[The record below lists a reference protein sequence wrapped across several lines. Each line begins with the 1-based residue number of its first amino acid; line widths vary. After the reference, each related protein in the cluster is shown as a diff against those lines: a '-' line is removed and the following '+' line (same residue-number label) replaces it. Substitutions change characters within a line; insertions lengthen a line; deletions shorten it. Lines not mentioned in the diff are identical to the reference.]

1 MAIYSGDG
9 WMDEKADENK
19 YDVYENFIC
28 MFFFFSLSS
37 SSSYSSQ
44 LLGLNGRWWLGVW
57 CQLHSPFNHNL
68 CSDDSWWLT
77 DDARFYN
84 INGIKCLLCIWKLS
98 QLMLDLVES
107 YHERNCEV
115 SYITSE
121 FVEESFWYLSVLKI
135 YKGTEAEESLFN

>member
-1 MAIYSGDG
+1 MAICSGDG

-84 INGIKCLLCIWKLS
+84 INGIKCLLHIHNMKIEPVNVGLSRKLS
-98 QLMLDLVES
+98 WKELWGFL
-107 YHERNCEV
+107 H
-115 SYITSE
+115 YIGICRRIILILECT
-121 FVEESFWYLSVLKI
+121 
-135 YKGTEAEESLFN
+135 